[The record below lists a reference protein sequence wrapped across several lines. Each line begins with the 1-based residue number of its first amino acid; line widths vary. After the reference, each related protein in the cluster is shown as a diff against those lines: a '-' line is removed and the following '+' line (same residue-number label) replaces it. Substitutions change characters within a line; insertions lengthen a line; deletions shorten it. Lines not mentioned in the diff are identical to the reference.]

1 MAMRFKDRDKKIVL
15 MTAILFTVTLLLAG
29 SGDIS
34 RAADQNPA
42 ISGEPEVK
50 EIPLD
55 RKYGKLVFEKFA
67 ADPQLEAD
75 YPGSVAECEASA
87 VSAVKAMNLFRQ
99 VDMAKDG
106 AKYADAL
113 RVRTKVTNLR
123 IVSGAARFWG
133 GAFAGA
139 SDMTLQL
146 ELVDAASGKV
156 LRQKEL
162 STSNNPFAA
171 SWTFGKTDRSLPSD
185 LGNMVAQ
192 YIAAI
197 QPPK

>member
-1 MAMRFKDRDKKIVL
+1 MDCKEWPRKIVL
-15 MTAILFTVTLLLAG
+15 LAAIFFVVMFPLTG
-29 SGDIS
+29 SQGIC
-34 RAADQNPA
+34 RAADQHQD
-42 ISGEPEVK
+42 ITDETSEK

-55 RKYGKLVFEKFA
+55 RKYGKLVFEKFV
-67 ADPQLEAD
+67 ADPQMETD
-75 YPGSVAECEASA
+75 YPGVVAECESSA
-87 VSAVKAMNLFRQ
+87 ITAVKAMNLFHQ
-99 VDMAKDG
+99 VGPAKDG
-106 AKYADAL
+106 VKYTDTL
-113 RVRTKVTNLR
+113 LVRTKVTNLR

-139 SDMTLQL
+139 SDMTLMM
-146 ELVDAASGKV
+146 ELVDAASGKL

-197 QPPK
+197 QPGK

>member
-1 MAMRFKDRDKKIVL
+1 MDFKEWAKKIILLV
-15 MTAILFTVTLLLAG
+15 AIFFAVTFILPG
-29 SGDIS
+29 SQAMS
-34 RAADQNPA
+34 QAADQNQG
-42 ISGEPEVK
+42 ITGETGEK

-55 RKYGKLVFEKFA
+55 KKYGKLVFEKFT
-67 ADPQLEAD
+67 ADPQMDTD
-75 YPGSVAECEASA
+75 YPGAVAECEASA
-87 VSAVKAMNLFRQ
+87 VSAVKTMNLFRQ
-99 VDMAKDG
+99 VDTAKDG
-106 AKYADAL
+106 AKYVDTL
-113 RVRTKVTNLR
+113 LVKTKVTNLR

-146 ELVDAASGKV
+146 ELADAASGKV

-162 STSNNPFAA
+162 STNNNPFAA